1 MDHRILIKKME
12 AMGIGGNLLSWIKSW
27 LLNTRQRVRVKGS
40 FIDWDRIV
48 SGIPQ
53 GSVLGPLFFFLY
65 ICDLNLEIFDD
76 PKILSMV
83 LKYVDYAKIISRI
96 SKFEDI
102 EEMKRILNYIY
113 RWQSLNNIE

>member
-40 FIDWDRIV
+40 FIDWERII
-48 SGIPQ
+48 SGIPK
-53 GSVLGPLFFFLY
+53 GLVLGPVFFLLY
-65 ICDLNLEIFDD
+65 ICNLNLETLDD

-83 LKYVDYAKIISRI
+83 LIYVD
-96 SKFEDI
+96 
-102 EEMKRILNYIY
+102 
-113 RWQSLNNIE
+113 